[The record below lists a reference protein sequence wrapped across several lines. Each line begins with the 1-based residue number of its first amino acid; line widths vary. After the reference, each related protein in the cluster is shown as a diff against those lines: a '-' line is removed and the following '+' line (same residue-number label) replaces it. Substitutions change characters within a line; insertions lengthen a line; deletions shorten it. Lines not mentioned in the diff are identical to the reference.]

1 MKQILLHRYVV
12 FLCNYLTCWA
22 DILQEQS
29 KSDAE
34 KLIADVTNLVSDH
47 IRRQKELVCF
57 VRMCTLFFSN
67 FLLTYLFYVSFQN
80 FINSRADRSTQDWLI
95 LEKVLWQTRH
105 SWMDMFHRWKALQ
118 QMQKGNGRHFLHKR
132 KVMPKI
138 VLITLLQNIA
148 IWRNSFSN
156 GKFGSICCSYSWLI
170 LCICSLILS
179 FFIWLSVNTAESAFK
194 HLKRTHESVNK
205 MGNEHVSTM
214 ASIIRSAVNKF
225 YWTPFSPLYINGIM
239 GKKSISFWY
248 ITLLMFIFDN
258 YF

>member
-1 MKQILLHRYVV
+1 MLSWSFSGAVKIWCREAYSWCNQFSLWSHSSSERAGLYRANVHTFFLIFLLTHL
-12 FLCNYLTCWA
+12 FLCNF
-22 DILQEQS
+22 S
-29 KSDAE
+29 K
-34 KLIADVTNLVSDH
+34 
-47 IRRQKELVCF
+47 
-57 VRMCTLFFSN
+57 
-67 FLLTYLFYVSFQN
+67 
-80 FINSRADRSTQDWLI
+80 FINSQADRSTQDWLI

-118 QMQKGNGRHFLHKR
+118 QTQKGNGRHFLHKR

-156 GKFGSICCSYSWLI
+156 GKFGSICCFYSWLM

-179 FFIWLSVNTAESAFK
+179 FSIWLSVNTAESAFK

-214 ASIIRSAVNKF
+214 ASIIRSVVQ
-225 YWTPFSPLYINGIM
+225 WL
-239 GKKSISFWY
+239 ISF
-248 ITLLMFIFDN
+248 IEHLFLPCILMGSWEFPFDI
-258 YF
+258 

>member
-1 MKQILLHRYVV
+1 MLSWSFSGAVKIWCREAYCW
-12 FLCNYLTCWA
+12 CNQFSLWSHSSSERAGLYCVNVHT
-22 DILQEQS
+22 
-29 KSDAE
+29 
-34 KLIADVTNLVSDH
+34 
-47 IRRQKELVCF
+47 
-57 VRMCTLFFSN
+57 FFSN
-67 FLLTYLFYVSFQN
+67 FLLTHLFLCNFSK
-80 FINSRADRSTQDWLI
+80 FINSQADRSTQDWLI

-156 GKFGSICCSYSWLI
+156 GKFGSICCFYSWLM

-179 FFIWLSVNTAESAFK
+179 FSIWLSVNTAESAFK

-214 ASIIRSAVNKF
+214 ASIIRSVVQ
-225 YWTPFSPLYINGIM
+225 WL
-239 GKKSISFWY
+239 ISF
-248 ITLLMFIFDN
+248 IEPLFLPCLLMGLWEFPFDI
-258 YF
+258 

>member
-1 MKQILLHRYVV
+1 MKKILLHRYVV
-12 FLCNYLTCWA
+12 FLCNYLICWA
-22 DILQEQS
+22 DLFQEQS

-47 IRRQKELVCF
+47 IRRQKELVCI
-57 VRMCTLFFSN
+57 VRMCTLFSN
-67 FLLTYLFYVSFQN
+67 FLLTHLFLCNFSK
-80 FINSRADRSTQDWLI
+80 FINSQADRSTQDWLI

-118 QMQKGNGRHFLHKR
+118 QTQKGNGRHFLHKR

-156 GKFGSICCSYSWLI
+156 GKFGSICCFYSWLM

-179 FFIWLSVNTAESAFK
+179 FSIWLSVNTAESAFK

-214 ASIIRSAVNKF
+214 ASIIRSVVQ
-225 YWTPFSPLYINGIM
+225 WL
-239 GKKSISFWY
+239 ISF
-248 ITLLMFIFDN
+248 IEHLFLPCILMGLWVFPFDI
-258 YF
+258 

>member
-1 MKQILLHRYVV
+1 MLSWSFSGAVKIWCREAYSW
-12 FLCNYLTCWA
+12 CNQFSLWSHSSSERAGLYCANVHT
-22 DILQEQS
+22 
-29 KSDAE
+29 
-34 KLIADVTNLVSDH
+34 
-47 IRRQKELVCF
+47 
-57 VRMCTLFFSN
+57 FFSN
-67 FLLTYLFYVSFQN
+67 FLLTHLFLCNFSK
-80 FINSRADRSTQDWLI
+80 FINSQADRSTQDWLI

-156 GKFGSICCSYSWLI
+156 GKFGSICCFYSWLM

-179 FFIWLSVNTAESAFK
+179 FSIWLSVNTAESAFK

-214 ASIIRSAVNKF
+214 ASIIRSVVQ
-225 YWTPFSPLYINGIM
+225 WL
-239 GKKSISFWY
+239 ISF
-248 ITLLMFIFDN
+248 IEHLFLPCILMGSWEFPFDI
-258 YF
+258 

>member
-1 MKQILLHRYVV
+1 MLSWSFSGAVKIWCREAYCW
-12 FLCNYLTCWA
+12 CNQFSLWSHSSSERAGLYCANVHT
-22 DILQEQS
+22 
-29 KSDAE
+29 
-34 KLIADVTNLVSDH
+34 
-47 IRRQKELVCF
+47 
-57 VRMCTLFFSN
+57 FFSN
-67 FLLTYLFYVSFQN
+67 FLLTHLFLCNFSK
-80 FINSRADRSTQDWLI
+80 FINSQADRSTQDWLI

-156 GKFGSICCSYSWLI
+156 GKFGSICCFYSWLM

-179 FFIWLSVNTAESAFK
+179 FSIWLSVNTAESAFK

-214 ASIIRSAVNKF
+214 ASIIRSVVQ
-225 YWTPFSPLYINGIM
+225 WL
-239 GKKSISFWY
+239 ISF
-248 ITLLMFIFDN
+248 IEHLFLPCILMGSWEFPFDI
-258 YF
+258 